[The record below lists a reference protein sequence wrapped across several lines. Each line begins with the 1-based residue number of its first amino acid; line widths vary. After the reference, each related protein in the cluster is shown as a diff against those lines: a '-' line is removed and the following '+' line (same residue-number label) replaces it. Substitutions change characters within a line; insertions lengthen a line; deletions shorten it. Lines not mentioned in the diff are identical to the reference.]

1 MKAFI
6 FIPDTQKKVGLGHLY
21 RCLKY
26 SAFISREYKIIFF
39 IKHGIQ
45 KNYLKKT
52 LNGRKIN
59 YIFYENLKKKILN
72 FKKKNF
78 KKIFLFIDSYNKKI
92 HNHNFNNIFN
102 RKISVIDFK
111 ISNNSD
117 ILIDHTFMRQNKFH
131 VKKKNQKIFV
141 GHNYFPIS
149 KCEKK
154 KKKNIVLINFGSIND
169 KSLFKR

>member
-59 YIFYENLKKKILN
+59 YIFYEN
-72 FKKKNF
+72 
-78 KKIFLFIDSYNKKI
+78 
-92 HNHNFNNIFN
+92 
-102 RKISVIDFK
+102 
-111 ISNNSD
+111 
-117 ILIDHTFMRQNKFH
+117 
-131 VKKKNQKIFV
+131 
-141 GHNYFPIS
+141 
-149 KCEKK
+149 
-154 KKKNIVLINFGSIND
+154 
-169 KSLFKR
+169 